1 MDDEWLKKQ
10 VIRELRWHP
19 LVEATS
25 IGVSVTNG
33 VVTLTG
39 RVSSYLEKLAAV
51 EAAERVY
58 GVRVVADEL
67 EVEPQTADVRD
78 DSDIARAILHSLRWN
93 VLVPD
98 TVKVEVRDGH
108 VRLLGRA
115 RRDFQRRAAEKA
127 ARSVKGVKSV
137 TNLIALE
144 DEEPPAPPD
153 PGEIER
159 RVREAIRSS
168 FANDARGIWVE
179 TQNGTVRL
187 HGRVHSLYEKRV
199 AEDAA
204 RSAGATEVENQIMVA
219 LD

>member
-10 VIRELRWHP
+10 VIRELKWHP
-19 LVEATS
+19 LVEAS
-25 IGVSVTNG
+25 NIGVFVTNG
-33 VVTLTG
+33 AVTLTG

-58 GVRVVADEL
+58 DVRVVANDL
-67 EVEPQTADVRD
+67 EVELPTADVRD
-78 DSDIARAILHSLRWN
+78 DRDIARAILHSLRWN

-98 TVKVEVRDGH
+98 TVKVEVHDGH
-108 VRLLGRA
+108 VRLVGVA

-137 TNLIALE
+137 ANLIAL
-144 DEEPPAPPD
+144 DREEQPGYDPA
-153 PGEIER
+153 EIELA
-159 RVREAIRSS
+159 VREAIRNS
-168 FANDARGIWVE
+168 FATDARGIWVE
-179 TQNGTVRL
+179 TTNGTVRL
-187 HGRVHSLYEKRV
+187 HGRVHSRYEKQV

-204 RSAGATEVENQIMVA
+204 RSAGAAEVENQIVVA